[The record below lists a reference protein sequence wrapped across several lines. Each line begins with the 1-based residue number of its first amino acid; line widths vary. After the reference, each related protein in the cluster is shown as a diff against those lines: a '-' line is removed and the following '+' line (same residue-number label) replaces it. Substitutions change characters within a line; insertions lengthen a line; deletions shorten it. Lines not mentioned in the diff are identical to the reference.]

1 MLRSRISAVLPQISL
16 DASTIYSAFNVSI
29 LDTPGNPAADALPPL
44 QIGIRAQALGVTHQS
59 ALDAWVMAQLLLASP
74 IVASA
79 TPISNVVF
87 NGSTASSLNQ
97 LLASVQNAYVRVT
110 SASLSLDQPIQGFR
124 TGVTLDLGSVSLSP
138 ANPQAYMVR
147 IVSAS
152 NVTVTGG
159 IFTAGN
165 SAVLVSNSNNV
176 VVKGSAGLGPERR
189 WCRSNHVKPCTG
201 HA

>member
-1 MLRSRISAVLPQISL
+1 
-16 DASTIYSAFNVSI
+16 
-29 LDTPGNPAADALPPL
+29 L

-59 ALDAWVMAQLLLASP
+59 ALDAWVVAQVLLASP
-74 IVASA
+74 IAASA
-79 TPISNVVF
+79 TSISNVTF
-87 NGSTASSLNQ
+87 NGNTASSLNQ

-110 SASLSLDQPIQGFR
+110 STSLDQPIQGFR
-124 TGVTLDLGSVSLSP
+124 PGVTLDLGSVSLTP

-152 NVTVTGG
+152 GVTVTGG

-176 VVKGSAGLGPERR
+176 VVNGMRVS
-189 WCRSNHVKPCTG
+189 TG